1 MIELAQHIEVLLL
14 ENDCVIVPGLG
25 GFVAHYTPA
34 MRVAEENVFLPP
46 TRIIG
51 FNPQLKMN
59 DGLLVQS
66 YMAVYDTDFSDA
78 TRIVEKEVAHIFTAL
93 HEEGKVD
100 LPNIGELRYSI
111 HGIYDFVPYDHKIT
125 TPYLY
130 GLDSFEMQELA
141 ELKKPYAE
149 LKKPYMEKTIRYSV
163 PVVPEDKKRRFE
175 IKFNRSYLSNAVAM
189 IAVVALFFFLSTPI
203 ENTEVVE
210 GNYAQ
215 LLPNELF
222 EMIEKESLAIN
233 PIVVSRKA
241 DTPKASAQK
250 NTGQKA
256 KKKVVP
262 VAVREVKV
270 GQVNAQNA
278 PVVSQPKQQAAEVSS
293 STSVTTKSE
302 IQKTT
307 AGTVAPSL
315 VSAQKYHVIIASVGT
330 EKDAE
335 AMAKQLIEKGYPHA
349 KAIVGDGKMRV
360 SIESCG
366 TETEAYQALNRVR
379 QNETYKNAWVLKK

>member
-78 TRIVEKEVAHIFTAL
+78 TRIVEKEVAYIFTAL
-93 HEEGKVD
+93 HEDGKVD

-130 GLDSFEMQELA
+130 GLDSFEMQEL
-141 ELKKPYAE
+141 AE

-241 DTPKASAQK
+241 DTPKTSAQK

-270 GQVNAQNA
+270 GQANAQNA

-293 STSVTTKSE
+293 SASATIKSE
-302 IQKTT
+302 VQKTT

-315 VSAQKYHVIIASVGT
+315 VSAKKYHIIIASVGT

>member
-78 TRIVEKEVAHIFTAL
+78 TRIVEKEVAYIFTAL

-111 HGIYDFVPYDHKIT
+111 HGIYDFAPYDHKIT

-130 GLDSFEMQELA
+130 GLDSFEMQEL
-141 ELKKPYAE
+141 AE

-241 DTPKASAQK
+241 DTPKTSAQK

-270 GQVNAQNA
+270 GQANAQNA

-293 STSVTTKSE
+293 SASATIKSE
-302 IQKTT
+302 VQKTT

-315 VSAQKYHVIIASVGT
+315 VSAKKYHIIIASVGT

>member
-1 MIELAQHIEVLLL
+1 MIVSLFRGWA
-14 ENDCVIVPGLG
+14 

-34 MRVAEENVFLPP
+34 MRVAEENTFLPP

-78 TRIVEKEVAHIFTAL
+78 TRIVGKSVKELLALL
-93 HEEGKVD
+93 HENGKAD
-100 LPNIGELRYSI
+100 LPNIGELRYNI
-111 HGIYDFVPYDHKIT
+111 HDSYDFTPYDDKLT

-130 GLDSFEMQELA
+130 GLGSFEMQEL
-141 ELKKPYAE
+141 AE

-222 EMIEKESLAIN
+222 EMI
-233 PIVVSRKA
+233 RKGI
-241 DTPKASAQK
+241 PC
-250 NTGQKA
+250 
-256 KKKVVP
+256 
-262 VAVREVKV
+262 
-270 GQVNAQNA
+270 
-278 PVVSQPKQQAAEVSS
+278 
-293 STSVTTKSE
+293 
-302 IQKTT
+302 
-307 AGTVAPSL
+307 
-315 VSAQKYHVIIASVGT
+315 H
-330 EKDAE
+330 
-335 AMAKQLIEKGYPHA
+335 
-349 KAIVGDGKMRV
+349 
-360 SIESCG
+360 
-366 TETEAYQALNRVR
+366 
-379 QNETYKNAWVLKK
+379 

>member
-141 ELKKPYAE
+141 ELKKPY
-149 LKKPYMEKTIRYSV
+149 MEKTIRYSV

-189 IAVVALFFFLSTPI
+189 IAVVALFFFTPI

-270 GQVNAQNA
+270 GQANAQNA

>member
-141 ELKKPYAE
+141 ELKKPY
-149 LKKPYMEKTIRYSV
+149 MEKTIRYSV

-270 GQVNAQNA
+270 GQANAQNA
-278 PVVSQPKQQAAEVSS
+278 PVVSQLKQQAAEVSS

>member
-1 MIELAQHIEVLLL
+1 MIELAQHIEALLL

-34 MRVAEENVFLPP
+34 MRVAEENTFLPP

-78 TRIVEKEVAHIFTAL
+78 TRIVGKSVKELLALL
-93 HEEGKVD
+93 HENGKAD
-100 LPNIGELRYSI
+100 LPNIGELRYNI
-111 HGIYDFVPYDHKIT
+111 HDSYDFTPYDDKLT

-130 GLDSFEMQELA
+130 GLGSFEMQEL
-141 ELKKPYAE
+141 AE

-262 VAVREVKV
+262 VAVREVMV
-270 GQVNAQNA
+270 GQAIAQNA

>member
-1 MIELAQHIEVLLL
+1 MIELAQHIEILLL

-25 GFVAHYTPA
+25 GFVAHYTSA
-34 MRVAEENVFLPP
+34 MRVAEENIFLPP

-78 TRIVEKEVAHIFTAL
+78 TRIVEKEVTYIFTVL
-93 HEEGKVD
+93 HEDGKVD

-111 HGIYDFVPYDHKIT
+111 HGTYDFTPYDHRIT

-141 ELKKPYAE
+141 ELKRPSAE
-149 LKKPYMEKTIRYSV
+149 KAICHSTPI
-163 PVVPEDKKRRFE
+163 VPEYKKRKFE
-175 IKFNRSYLSNAVAM
+175 IEFNRSHLSNAVAM
-189 IAVVALFFFLSTPI
+189 IAVIALFFFLSTPI

-233 PIVVSRKA
+233 PIVVNRKI
-241 DTPKASAQK
+241 DTSKASAQK
-250 NTGQKA
+250 ETEQKA
-256 KKKVVP
+256 KKTVIPVV
-262 VAVREVKV
+262 AREVKV
-270 GQVNAQNA
+270 GQVNTA
-278 PVVSQPKQQAAEVSS
+278 VSQPKKQPAEVS
-293 STSVTTKSE
+293 STSVTTKDKA
-302 IQKTT
+302 QKTT
-307 AGTVAPSL
+307 TEETAVPSR
-315 VSAQKYHVIIASVGT
+315 VSAKKYHVIIASVGT

-335 AMAKQLIEKGYPHA
+335 AMAKQLIKKGYPHA
-349 KAIVGDGKMRV
+349 RVIVGDGKMRV

-366 TETEAYQALNRVR
+366 TETEAYQALNRIR

>member
-262 VAVREVKV
+262 VAGQARE
-270 GQVNAQNA
+270 
-278 PVVSQPKQQAAEVSS
+278 S
-293 STSVTTKSE
+293 
-302 IQKTT
+302 
-307 AGTVAPSL
+307 
-315 VSAQKYHVIIASVGT
+315 
-330 EKDAE
+330 
-335 AMAKQLIEKGYPHA
+335 
-349 KAIVGDGKMRV
+349 
-360 SIESCG
+360 
-366 TETEAYQALNRVR
+366 
-379 QNETYKNAWVLKK
+379 